1 MTAPFEC
8 WISHFSGLD
17 CAALSKSVAASVAAL
32 PPAPNRER
40 INQETCMKVVFS
52 GPTDVG
58 AGAVAVAVGEERVLS
73 AAAKDLDGK
82 TSGAI
87 TRAMAVSRFQ
97 GKKGQILSLPAPA
110 GIKASRIV
118 LFGLG
123 KADALDA
130 KTAEEA
136 GGHVVAHIQGTGDK
150 AGLVMASLPQ
160 GASLRPASFAAHF
173 AFGAQLRSYRFD
185 KYRTKEKSEEKPA
198 LTELTV
204 ALRTPDEAR
213 RRYAA
218 LDSIAQGV
226 FFTRDL
232 VSEPANVIYPESLAQ
247 QARTL
252 SRLGV
257 KVEVLDKALMKA
269 LGMGALLGVAQGSAR
284 DPRLVVMRWN
294 GAKKAKSGQPLAFL
308 GKGVTFD
315 TGGISIKPS
324 KGMEDMKWDMAGAAT
339 VIGLMKALALRKA
352 KADVVGVVGLV
363 ENMPSGTAQRP
374 GDVVK
379 TMSGQTIEVINTDAE
394 GRLVLAD
401 ALWYTQ
407 KRFKPRF
414 MIDLATLTGAIIV
427 SLGNHQAGLFAND
440 DKLAD
445 RLRVAGEAVGERL
458 WRMPLG
464 PEYDKQINSAIADMK
479 NIGDGGGGSITA
491 AQLLQRFVNDVPW
504 AHLDIAGTA
513 WSGKDA
519 ATTPKGA
526 TAFGVRLLDHFVS
539 EYYE

>member
-1 MTAPFEC
+1 
-8 WISHFSGLD
+8 
-17 CAALSKSVAASVAAL
+17 
-32 PPAPNRER
+32 
-40 INQETCMKVVFS
+40 MKVVFS
-52 GPTDVG
+52 GPADVG
-58 AGAVAVAVGEERVLS
+58 TGAVAVAVGEERVLS
-73 AAAKDLDGK
+73 AAAKELDGK

-87 TRAMAVSRFQ
+87 TRAMAASRFQ
-97 GKKGQILSLPAPA
+97 GKKGQIMAVPAPA

-123 KADALDA
+123 KADALDG

-136 GGHVVAHIQGTGDK
+136 GGNVVAHLQGTGDK
-150 AGLVMASLPQ
+150 TGLVMASLPQ
-160 GASLRPASFAAHF
+160 GAALKPASFAAHF
-173 AFGAQLRSYRFD
+173 AFGARLRSYRFD
-185 KYRTKEKSEEKPA
+185 KYRTKEKPEDKPA
-198 LTELTV
+198 LTDLTI
-204 ALRTPDEAR
+204 ALRSPDEAR
-213 RRYAA
+213 RRFVP
-218 LDSIAQGV
+218 LDSVADGV

-247 QARTL
+247 QARSL

-257 KVEVLDKALMKA
+257 KVEVLDKRQMQQ
-269 LGMGALLGVAQGSAR
+269 LGMGALLGVAQGSTR
-284 DPRLVVMRWN
+284 DPRMVVMRWT
-294 GAKKAKSGQPLAFL
+294 GARKGKGGGQPLAFL

-445 RLRVAGEAVGERL
+445 RLRAAGDAVGERL

-519 ATTPKGA
+519 PTTPKGA

>member
-1 MTAPFEC
+1 
-8 WISHFSGLD
+8 
-17 CAALSKSVAASVAAL
+17 
-32 PPAPNRER
+32 
-40 INQETCMKVVFS
+40 MKVVFS
-52 GPTDVG
+52 GPADVG
-58 AGAVAVAVGEERVLS
+58 TGAVAVAVGEERVLS
-73 AAAKDLDGK
+73 AAAKELDGK
-82 TSGAI
+82 TSGAL
-87 TRAMAVSRFQ
+87 TRAMAASRFQ
-97 GKKGQILSLPAPA
+97 GKKGQILAVLAPA
-110 GIKASRIV
+110 GIKASRVV

-123 KADALDA
+123 KADAIDA
-130 KTAEEA
+130 KAAEEA
-136 GGHVVAHIQGTGDK
+136 GGNVVAHLQGTGDK

-160 GASLRPASFAAHF
+160 GAGLKPASFAAHF
-173 AFGAQLRSYRFD
+173 AFGGQLRSYRFD
-185 KYRTKEKSEEKPA
+185 KYRTKEKPEDKPA
-198 LTELTV
+198 LTELTIS
-204 ALRTPDEAR
+204 LRSPDEAR
-213 RRYAA
+213 RRFAP

-247 QARTL
+247 QARSL

-257 KVEVLDKALMKA
+257 KVEVLDKRQMQQ

-284 DPRLVVMRWN
+284 DPRMVIMRWT
-294 GAKKAKSGQPLAFL
+294 GAKKGKGTSQPLAFL

-315 TGGISIKPS
+315 TGGISIKPA

-374 GDVVK
+374 GDVVT

-445 RLRVAGEAVGERL
+445 RLRTAGEAVGERL

-519 ATTPKGA
+519 PTTPKGA